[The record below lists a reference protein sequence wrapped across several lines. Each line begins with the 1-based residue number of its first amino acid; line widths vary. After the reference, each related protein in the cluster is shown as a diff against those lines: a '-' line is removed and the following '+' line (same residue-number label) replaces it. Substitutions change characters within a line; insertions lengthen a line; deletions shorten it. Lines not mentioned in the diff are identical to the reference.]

1 MTVLAVIGVNHR
13 TAPVEVRER
22 LALPEDLVG
31 RLLRLLRSDAAVEEA
46 MVLATCNRT
55 ELYTVA
61 RKDHDGLGPF
71 LDRVARLKESPPV
84 TDTSIFYRK
93 EGLEAVRHL
102 LRVAASL
109 DSQIVGEHQIL
120 GQVKDAYRQ
129 AVEAQTTGFLLN
141 KLLHRAFRVGKRVQT
156 ETDLGR
162 GSAGI
167 AQAAVELAGHLF
179 EHLAGKTVLLVGAGR
194 NAECAARALLR
205 AGAMH
210 LIVANRTVERAQQL
224 AAALLRTPDKKETAC
239 RQAGEKPVKG
249 DGGPTTTEAVGL
261 EDLEGVLGRSDL
273 VITSTGSAEAVLTYE
288 GLADGLRRR
297 ERPLFIV
304 DIAMPRDVDARLGTL
319 PNVYLYNLDDLD
331 RLVERNLER
340 RRREIPRAEAIV
352 ESEVEAFGRW
362 LAALGSAPTI
372 RLLQEYLDSLREAQ
386 IERYGRKFAAA
397 DREPLERFAES
408 LCNRI
413 LHKPLKFLKRLAED
427 GPTGEQ
433 LKTAELVRRMFGLKE
448 SDET

>member
-1 MTVLAVIGVNHR
+1 MAILSVIGANHR

-22 LALPEDLVG
+22 LALPGDLVR
-31 RLLRLLRSDAAVEEA
+31 RLLQLMRADPAVEEA

-55 ELYTVA
+55 ELYGVA
-61 RKDHDGLGPF
+61 RKDHDLLGPF
-71 LDRVARLKESPPV
+71 LDGVARLKESPPV
-84 TDTSIFYRK
+84 TDTGIFYRK

-129 AVEAQTTGFLLN
+129 AVEARTTGFLLN

-194 NAECAARALLR
+194 NAECAARAILR

-239 RQAGEKPVKG
+239 RQAEEKPVKG
-249 DGGPTTTEAVGL
+249 DGDPPTTEAVGL

-297 ERPLFIV
+297 RRPLFIV

-319 PNVYLYNLDDLD
+319 ANVYLYNLDDLD

-362 LAALGSAPTI
+362 LASLGSAPTI
-372 RLLQEYLDSLREAQ
+372 RLLQEYLDLLREAQ
-386 IERYGRKFAAA
+386 IERYGRKFAAT

-408 LCNRI
+408 LCNQI
-413 LHKPLKFLKRLAED
+413 LHKPLKFLKLLAEN

-433 LKTAELVRRMFGLKE
+433 LKAAELVRRMFGLKE
-448 SDET
+448 WVVA